1 MKNFLLDLINPRNL
15 RELIP
20 AGVMLI
26 ILILLLAV
34 CGVDKPCQ
42 PVETIVT
49 LDSMFTAGDYFYFV
63 SNGIN
68 GVDTLGYV
76 RFMALADRDDGAIV
90 MFFSGNPD
98 SVVNN
103 AQDLMIIKVDQQGGT
118 DGLNAENIR
127 QLN

>member
-1 MKNFLLDLINPRNL
+1 MKK
-15 RELIP
+15 
-20 AGVMLI
+20 V
-26 ILILLLAV
+26 ILLTLTAILFIA
-34 CGVDKPCQ
+34 CSADKPVQ